1 LAAFDRAQ
9 DKLQAEG
16 ICVIAGSTDPQEK
29 AAETVAE
36 LGLGMP
42 VGYGLPLKDTAAEF
56 GAFYE
61 EKRGVLQATGFVVRP
76 DRTIAV
82 AQYSSGAHRAPRLAG
97 RAGPGPALQEAGPLT
112 GAPLRHTTDPKKG
125 GRMEIVHVTDVHEL
139 APEDQKFCEATKA
152 WFKID
157 FVPKMSRVLLTV
169 PEFGRPYGRASRRA
183 MSDGALSRAQKELI
197 ASVVSAINVCE
208 Y

>member
-1 LAAFDRAQ
+1 M
-9 DKLQAEG
+9 
-16 ICVIAGSTDPQEK
+16 
-29 AAETVAE
+29 ETVRI
-36 LGLGMP
+36 
-42 VGYGLPLKDTAAEF
+42 T
-56 GAFYE
+56 
-61 EKRGVLQATGFVVRP
+61 
-76 DRTIAV
+76 
-82 AQYSSGAHRAPRLAG
+82 
-97 RAGPGPALQEAGPLT
+97 EA
-112 GAPLRHTTDPKKG
+112 
-125 GRMEIVHVTDVHEL
+125 HEL

-197 ASVVSAINVCE
+197 AAIVSGINVCE